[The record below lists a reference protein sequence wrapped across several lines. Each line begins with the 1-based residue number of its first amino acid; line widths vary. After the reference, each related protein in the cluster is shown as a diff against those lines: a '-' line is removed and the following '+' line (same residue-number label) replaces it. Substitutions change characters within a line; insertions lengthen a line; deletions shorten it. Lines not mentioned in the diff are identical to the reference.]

1 MSLATAALPT
11 DPADLRAFALA
22 CQGELKVAQIS
33 VQVKALEIEKLKFQ
47 LAKLRRMQ
55 FGRSSERLTCQIE
68 QLELRLEE
76 LETGEAEAVAKAEAA
91 DPVIPIRERAK
102 PKRKPLPDHLPR
114 QEVVHQPADDGACTC
129 PDCGKGMA
137 RLGEDITEVSDYVPG
152 HFQVIR
158 HVRPKYA
165 CTACDAM
172 TQAPAPPMPTPRGR
186 ATPAM
191 LAHLLVSKFVDHL
204 PLYRQSEI
212 YARQGLEIDR
222 STLGDWVGQAAWL
235 LDPVVAAIRRHVFAA
250 EKIHGDDTTVPVLAP
265 GLGRTATG
273 RLWVYVRDD
282 RLFAGPAAPAA
293 AYFYSPDRGAKHP
306 TAHMASFTGFL
317 QADGYAGFEGLYNP
331 ARTKPGPITEVACWS
346 HCRRKFYDV
355 WETTK
360 SPVAKE
366 ALDRIAEIYAI
377 EDKTRWLLLGSGV
390 LASLSHQ
397 GCDEG
402 AQEGSAAAPGV
413 VHELEEA
420 EIERQLLL
428 RDAPVRAEPGAQQ
441 GPRPLHGVDVDLA
454 EAVAILVAGVLATSM
469 ADHLVLIAPGRQ
481 AGVDL
486 VLVGVDAGALGDD
499 SLDDGL
505 DCLLLHIGQ
514 HAQDHLPATLDQA
527 EDGWLVLRQRAAA
540 RRACQPAAAAKPP
553 PLATAAG

>member
-1 MSLATAALPT
+1 MSLATAELPT
-11 DPADLRAFALA
+11 DPAELRAFALA
-22 CQGELKVAQIS
+22 CQSELKVAEIS
-33 VQVKALEIEKLKFQ
+33 VQYKTLEIEKLKFQ
-47 LAKLRRMQ
+47 IAKLRRMQ
-55 FGRSSERLTCQIE
+55 FGRSSERITRQIE

-137 RLGEDITEVSDYVPG
+137 RLGEDVTEVLDYVPG

-165 CTACDAM
+165 CTACDAI

-212 YARQGLEIDR
+212 YAREGLEIDR

-235 LDPVVAAIRRHVFAA
+235 LDPVVAAIRKHVFAA

-293 AYFYSPDRGAKHP
+293 AYFYSPDRGAEHP
-306 TAHMASFTGFL
+306 AAHMASFTGFL

-331 ARTKPGPITEVACWS
+331 ARTKPGPITEVAC
-346 HCRRKFYDV
+346 
-355 WETTK
+355 
-360 SPVAKE
+360 
-366 ALDRIAEIYAI
+366 
-377 EDKTRWLLLGSGV
+377 
-390 LASLSHQ
+390 
-397 GCDEG
+397 
-402 AQEGSAAAPGV
+402 
-413 VHELEEA
+413 
-420 EIERQLLL
+420 
-428 RDAPVRAEPGAQQ
+428 
-441 GPRPLHGVDVDLA
+441 
-454 EAVAILVAGVLATSM
+454 
-469 ADHLVLIAPGRQ
+469 
-481 AGVDL
+481 
-486 VLVGVDAGALGDD
+486 
-499 SLDDGL
+499 
-505 DCLLLHIGQ
+505 
-514 HAQDHLPATLDQA
+514 
-527 EDGWLVLRQRAAA
+527 
-540 RRACQPAAAAKPP
+540 
-553 PLATAAG
+553 